1 MEQRT
6 EFVTRPTD
14 RHCSGIM
21 RLHPLIVFLLA
32 TCAAAVEVVHPQLP
46 FDADKLTVIDE
57 VDVAA
62 IDPGHRFQVW
72 PDASVATRQKI
83 LGRSC
88 LSLPNGAKAPD
99 RYIAVR
105 LGEGK
110 GLQTGTAYVL
120 QIEYPEDAPRSLTIW
135 NTGNETC
142 RSFHTGAALGDAL
155 KMLYV
160 TGNPESLAY
169 PLAKAWRTWT
179 TVFELHQRYP
189 ELKRTGERALTPADG
204 FTVVIA
210 NYQHDMDPV
219 SQGAAVGRIR
229 LLALPDPK
237 ALELA
242 VRLPPAGLPQR
253 HLFWRE
259 EMADGILETRKA
271 ATPGFDG
278 ARQLEWYAAKMRLM
292 KFLGMN
298 TFCKDMLEFGHNQG
312 WDSSKFGGNAWVN
325 QPDKPQ
331 QWHGLVGLAGE
342 MRVNVLPMYEYCG
355 SIGQQIAL
363 GPQKRCKTLAQ
374 AGKGK
379 DGSDDY
385 THIWWSEKANADV
398 TDPDTVEDLRKILE
412 ITIADESKRAAFV
425 GAWLRPRSAGLP
437 ISFSDRCLGLF
448 ASESQRE
455 QAPTRQQL
463 QADKALYQAY
473 LDWWFG
479 RRHAFFEAIRDYLRK
494 PEVIG
499 DRAVL
504 LFTGDPSE
512 PGRIIDE
519 QGIVTDDA
527 TRFPGAKTIPF
538 ARVVAEHRTLKAE
551 TAVSSTWGGWE
562 WQHAVPQLDPQRYAT
577 TPGIMLTM
585 AFSRQY
591 TVSDP
596 AAMEAFRTPDG
607 LAMIRHYPL
616 NEHCFGKTE
625 SKDAKDHALGYF
637 VSDFEEAGPYSM
649 LAEARALA
657 YGDPRFIGYL
667 SANSF
672 QRGFPAYARAFNR
685 AFLALPAVPS
695 TRLDGAARNDAV
707 VVRRYPTSGNG
718 TWFAVVNTGMSDA
731 RDVRIDL
738 KQTKLSDAC
747 TGEPVRLAGTV
758 ATVSLYPGQ
767 VLAWQAP

>member
-1 MEQRT
+1 MRT
-6 EFVTRPTD
+6 
-14 RHCSGIM
+14 
-21 RLHPLIVFLLA
+21 RLLTALLIAAAA
-32 TCAAAVEVVHPQLP
+32 TAVEVIHPQLP
-46 FDADKLTVIDE
+46 VDPAKLVVIDAF
-57 VDVAA
+57 DPAA
-62 IDPGHRFQVW
+62 ADPGHRFQVW
-72 PDASVATRQKI
+72 PDPSVLVRGPI
-83 LGRSC
+83 LGRPS
-88 LSLPNGAKAPD
+88 LSLPNSATAPD
-99 RYIAVR
+99 RYVALR

-110 GLQTGTAYVL
+110 GLKTGTPYIL

-142 RSFHTGAALGDAL
+142 RSFRTGSAVGDAL

-160 TGNPESLAY
+160 NGNPESLNY
-169 PLAKAWRTWT
+169 PLSKTWRTWT

-189 ELKRTGERALTPADG
+189 ELKRTGARLLTPADG
-204 FTVVIA
+204 FTVVLA
-210 NYQHDMDPV
+210 SYRHENDPV
-219 SQGAAVGRIR
+219 SLGAAFGRIR
-229 LLALPDPK
+229 LLAVADAA

-242 VRLPPAGLPQR
+242 VRLPPAGVPQR

-259 EMADGILETRKA
+259 EMADGILETRKKP
-271 ATPGFDG
+271 TPAFDSE
-278 ARQLEWYAAKMRLM
+278 RQLEWYAAKMRLM

-312 WDSSKFGGNAWVN
+312 WDSSKYGGNNWIN

-331 QWHGLVGLAGE
+331 QWHGLVGLAGD
-342 MRVNVLPMYEYCG
+342 MRVNVLPMYEYSG
-355 SIGQQIAL
+355 SIGQKTSL
-363 GPQKRCKTLAQ
+363 GTQKRCKTLGQ
-374 AGKGK
+374 AAKGK

-398 TDPDTVEDLRKILE
+398 TDPDTVEDLRRILE
-412 ITIADESKRAAFV
+412 ITIADEAKRATFV
-425 GAWLRPRSAGLP
+425 GAWLRPRSAGMP

-448 ASESQRE
+448 ASESKRE
-455 QAPTRQQL
+455 QIPTRKQL
-463 QADKALYQAY
+463 QADQVLYRAY
-473 LDWWFG
+473 LDWWYG
-479 RRHAFFEAIRDYLRK
+479 RRHQFFAEIRDYLRN

-499 DRAVL
+499 DTAML

-512 PGRIIDE
+512 PGRLIDE
-519 QGIVTDDA
+519 PGIVTDDPA
-527 TRFPGAKTIPF
+527 RFPGAKTLPF
-538 ARVVAEHRTLKAE
+538 ASVVAEQRTLKAQ
-551 TAVSSTWGGWE
+551 TGVAGTWGGWE
-562 WQHAVPQLDPQRYAT
+562 WQHAVPQLDPQRYTT
-577 TPGIMLTM
+577 TPGIALTM

-616 NEHCFGKTE
+616 NEHCFGKTD
-625 SKDAKDHALGYF
+625 KDADDHALGYF
-637 VSDFEEAGPYSM
+637 VTDFEEAGPYSM

-667 SANSF
+667 SGNSF

-695 TRLDGAARNDAV
+695 TRLDGASKNKAV
-707 VVRRYPTSGNG
+707 VVRSYPTAKNG
-718 TWFAVVNTGMSDA
+718 TWFAVVNTAMEDV

-738 KQTKLSDAC
+738 KQAKLSDAC
-747 TGEPVRLAGTV
+747 TGEPVRLTGTV